1 MLSQE
6 IKDVKNEFN
15 NFFNNLIKRYSKD
28 IRYMVNYINIDEN
41 LIKKT
46 Y

>member
-6 IKDVKNEFN
+6 IKDVKNEFSKL
-15 NFFNNLIKRYSKD
+15 FNSPIKAYNKD
-28 IRYMVNYINIDEN
+28 IRYMVDYINKDGN
-41 LIKKT
+41 LIKI